1 MALRFCRSLRFLV
14 SIKYFFDCYLVLLIW
29 NILKNWIL
37 RPLLQLFLFSFAARS
52 RASII
57 KTFNSS
63 KNLVWLRVL
72 NTPLSKK
79 IFILNDVDCSPS
91 AFNRGKTWWTSAFL
105 IFDFFFSS
113 PIVFFQ
119 CKISFYPVLRAHA
132 PCACIKSNHFEKSS
146 RKLLIVEMCLEIN
159 V

>member
-1 MALRFCRSLRFLV
+1 MLLWLLFDNADLKYCEQLNSLTLAIVNDVAFV
-14 SIKYFFDCYLVLLIW
+14 VHSKASMIKYF
-29 NILKNWIL
+29 K
-37 RPLLQLFLFSFAARS
+37 
-52 RASII
+52 
-57 KTFNSS
+57 SS